1 MADTGLYQTQTQKL
15 AIGPQMQQSLQIL
28 QAPTLELRQIIQQE
42 IEINPVLEVESPEV
56 SLEETAPE
64 DPDSRDEL
72 DVIRRE
78 HVEEFDVLFGRSYGH
93 VCEKCRKTFRTETL
107 WASLSRTIGGA
118 VVGGIAWVF
127 WFVSG
132 TTNNVIA
139 ALLFAAAVAIF
150 GQRVVRIRNRWFRR
164 SSSGTGRA

>member
-1 MADTGLYQTQTQKL
+1 MMARRGTCRACGGVT
-15 AIGPQMQQSLQIL
+15 
-28 QAPTLELRQIIQQE
+28 
-42 IEINPVLEVESPEV
+42 VV
-56 SLEETAPE
+56 
-64 DPDSRDEL
+64 DS
-72 DVIRRE
+72 VRE
-78 HVEEFDVLFGRSYGH
+78 HIEEFDLLFGRSYGH

-118 VVGGIAWVF
+118 VVGGVAWLF

-139 ALLFAAAVAIF
+139 ALLFAVAAAIF